1 MIYVVIVFLY
11 LSILMYLVLG
21 GADFGAGIIE
31 LFTSQKNKNK
41 TRLLSYQAIGP
52 IWEANHMW
60 LIIAIVILFVGFPEI
75 YSTLSTYLHIP
86 LLIMLFGIVARGT
99 AFIFRHYDAVKD
111 QMQSVYNFIFVY
123 SSFITPMFLGIIAAS
138 VISGSIDTSAD
149 TFVSAYIFSWLGW
162 FQFSVGL
169 FTVLICGFLAS
180 VFLVGE
186 SKDKFIQKIFAR
198 KAQIM
203 NMLTVLS
210 GGIVFLVAE
219 IQGLPLIRQMLSSY
233 FALTCLVL
241 ASISLYFMWRFLR
254 SRKKNIV
261 RLLAGFQVS
270 MILLAVFQ
278 IHFPDFVVFSDR
290 QTLSLFNHAAHFSS
304 IRALA
309 WALMLGSVFIL
320 PALFYLVWS
329 FQRSPYIPHAE

>member
-11 LSILMYLVLG
+11 LSILLYLILG

-31 LFTSQKNKNK
+31 LFSSSKHKNK
-41 TRLLSYQAIGP
+41 TRLLTYQAIGP
-52 IWEANHMW
+52 VWEANHMW

-75 YSTLSTYLHIP
+75 YSTLSTFLHIP

-123 SSFITPMFLGIIAAS
+123 SSFITPLFLGIIAAS

-149 TFVSAYIFSWLGW
+149 TFISAYIFSWLGW
-162 FQFSVGL
+162 FQVSVGL
-169 FTVLICGFLAS
+169 FTVLICGFLAT

-186 SKDKFIQKIFAR
+186 TKDGYIQKIFTR
-198 KAQIM
+198 KAMIL

-233 FALTCLVL
+233 FALTCLLL
-241 ASISLYFMWRFLR
+241 ASISLYFMWKFLKTA
-254 SRKKNIV
+254 KKNMV

-278 IHFPDFVVFSDR
+278 IHLPDFVIFSDG
-290 QTLSLFNHAAHFSS
+290 QTLSLFNHAAHAST
-304 IRALA
+304 IQALA

-320 PALFYLVWS
+320 PALFYLMWS
-329 FQRSPYIPHAE
+329 FQRSPHIPHAE